1 MKARCAIEA
10 GFPDALAAEAALRA
24 VSHEGNLNGRSSL
37 RLSRKAE
44 KLSLEIEADDI
55 VALRAAANA
64 CLRAL
69 QAIEGAEKTEGVQ
82 Q

>member
-10 GFPDALAAEAALRA
+10 GFPDAMAAEAALAA
-24 VSHEGNLNGRSSL
+24 VSHEKEAGGRS
-37 RLSRKAE
+37 RIRISRKGAA
-44 KLSLEIEADDI
+44 LALEIEADDI

-69 QAIEGAEKTEGVQ
+69 QAIEGAEKNQGVQ